1 MEELFNSWLESK
13 DTSTNIIEHLK
24 TQKSFHLDFLKYVN
38 EQYNIPIVTTRLKV
52 GTKVCKNKKTKIG
65 VVDSKS
71 DFGFNYWIVE
81 WDGGEFTREYGLD
94 LNVW

>member
-24 TQKSFHLDFLKYVN
+24 TQKSFHLSFLKYVN
-38 EQYNIPIVTTRLKV
+38 EQCNMPIVTTRLNI
-52 GTKVCKNKKTKIG
+52 GTKACKKEKTKIG
-65 VVDSKS
+65 VIDSKS
-71 DFGFNYWIVE
+71 DFGFNHWIVE
-81 WDGGEFTREYGLD
+81 WEGGEFTREYGTD

>member
-38 EQYNIPIVTTRLKV
+38 EQCNIPIVTTRLKV
-52 GTKVCKNKKTKIG
+52 GTKVCKNRKTKIG
-65 VVDSKS
+65 VINSKS
-71 DFGFNYWIVE
+71 DFGFNHWIVE
-81 WDGGEFTREYGLD
+81 WDGGEFTREYGHD